1 MSSRE
6 HVSSEKASMT
16 AMCQNLRDL
25 QVVLLDQIMSASSPN
40 HIEVAETLEDVA
52 NAYLDAAELIS
63 ARYLS
68 TRREERPSLSETAS
82 GSLAEG

>member
-1 MSSRE
+1 MNNLE
-6 HVSSEKASMT
+6 QVNPEKASMI

-25 QVVLLDQIMSASSPN
+25 QVVLLDQIMSVSSPV

-68 TRREERPSLSETAS
+68 IRSKDSPSPFEIHSNS
-82 GSLAEG
+82 QVEG